1 MQAYAGDTWKFRP
14 NLTVTIGVQYVRD
27 TGRSDS
33 DLPAIP
39 CSAVA
44 ASYGSQAPCTGNGD
58 LLTHFGGNSGLG
70 GRVRQPNLNF
80 APQFGLAWDP
90 GKHGQTVI
98 RAGIGMYY
106 DDNVFA
112 TCSVTAP
119 PVSPTASSTPRPMI
133 RAPAM
138 ASSFFPATLPRAQ
151 RAFADSA
158 SETWRLQW
166 PTCRLPSRRP
176 MLP

>member
-1 MQAYAGDTWKFRP
+1 M
-14 NLTVTIGVQYVRD
+14 TIGVQYVRD

-44 ASYGSQAPCTGNGD
+44 ASYGNQTPCTGSDD
-58 LLTHFGGNSGLG
+58 LLSQFGGNPLLG
-70 GRVRQPNLNF
+70 GRIRQPNLNF

-106 DDNVFA
+106 DDNVFRNLIGDRA
-112 TCSVTAP
+112 
-119 PVSPTASSTPRPMI
+119 PVSPTANSTPRPMI

-138 ASSFFPATLPRAQ
+138 A
-151 RAFADSA
+151 
-158 SETWRLQW
+158 
-166 PTCRLPSRRP
+166 
-176 MLP
+176 M